1 VVTTGACVATASVR
15 RIDRNAVTVKRH
27 RPVAALSG
35 TLKFQQFG
43 IKVPDWSWPH
53 QWASM
58 TYGPVVSREYGPI
71 QLGLPGPA
79 ADDDVQIGDEN
90 RLLGALAGGEVRGH
104 LGGGRG
110 AADQAQQVNNG
121 RGRTTSCGLGGGCS
135 ASLGGH
141 GLCEDCCDPFR
152 AALVCA
158 AGFSALAGRATVTW
172 FSAPRCSTPHAAPRK
187 VFCGRRLLSLRRS
200 PLGLLRWVSRRCP
213 YRGGPGRVLVAA
225 QVRGD
230 LGGGGGQAA
239 VVAEAKQPG
248 ALAIVTPSLP

>member
-27 RPVAALSG
+27 RPVAALSD

-43 IKVPDWSWPH
+43 IKVPDWSWLH
-53 QWASM
+53 QWAST

-121 RGRTTSCGLGGGCS
+121 RGRTTSCGLGSGCS
-135 ASLGGH
+135 ASLAATGYVKTAATPSVP
-141 GLCEDCCDPFR
+141 LSSVLR
-152 AALVCA
+152 A
-158 AGFSALAGRATVTW
+158 
-172 FSAPRCSTPHAAPRK
+172 
-187 VFCGRRLLSLRRS
+187 
-200 PLGLLRWVSRRCP
+200 SRRWP
-213 YRGGPGRVLVAA
+213 AG
-225 QVRGD
+225 
-230 LGGGGGQAA
+230 
-239 VVAEAKQPG
+239 
-248 ALAIVTPSLP
+248 LP